1 MGPATIPP
9 LLAALDSD
17 SPLLKLDVLDVLRER
32 HARYAREIAPFL
44 VYVAASK
51 SELGLVRKKA
61 TSVLAEFLG
70 VPADRLPIPKVALTR
85 QAERYYQ
92 KKVTFADPKA
102 VAVWR
107 WDGKG
112 LVQGWPGAPTVAAD
126 RAEEY
131 YGLHFARQALALDPT
146 YRPAQL
152 VALSLAV
159 DKAMARAGTAAKLPA
174 AVAELVARSTSSLLV
189 EALERAIRDRRT
201 GLVRALTRGLADRGE
216 VGPSGPKVGGE
227 PVLVRA
233 LYYPDTAV
241 QFAAADGLLRARA
254 PVAPKTASRVVE
266 VLNEALAR
274 GGDDRERA
282 LDWLSALATAKPAGY
297 DVAPAAGPVADAVAA
312 GRVNPR
318 AQTAVIGALA
328 QLDGKAVQS
337 ALAAVVLDEKR
348 PANARVAAARTLI
361 LNVQRQGLLL
371 PPATLDS
378 LRTLAGKAG
387 TNAELK
393 GQLDSLQGAIRP
405 TGRETGELLRKFSP
419 APAGPPP
426 KAKD

>member
-17 SPLLKLDVLDVLRER
+17 SPLLKLDILDVLRER
-32 HARYAREIAPFL
+32 HARYAREVAPFL

-61 TSVLAEFLG
+61 TSLLAEFLG

-112 LVQGWPGAPTVAAD
+112 LVQGWPGATTVDAD

-159 DKAMARAGTAAKLPA
+159 DKAMARAGTPAKLPP
-174 AVAELVARSTSSLLV
+174 AVAELVARSNSSLLI

-201 GLVRALTRGLADRGE
+201 GLVRALTRALADRGE
-216 VGPSGPKVGGE
+216 VGPLGPKVGGE

-233 LYYPDTAV
+233 LYYPDAAV

-254 PVAPKTASRVVE
+254 AVAPKTASRVVE

-274 GGDDRERA
+274 GGDRERA

-297 DVAPAAGPVADAVAA
+297 DVAPAAGRVADAVAA
-312 GRVNPR
+312 GRVSPR
-318 AQTAVIGALA
+318 GQTAVIGALA

-378 LRTLAGKAG
+378 LRALAGKAG

-393 GQLDSLQGAIRP
+393 GQLDSLQGALRP